1 VELSLIPDLRKVID
15 RYINM
20 SVILRNSFN
29 LTNEE
34 STSETDSSSNAFE
47 EFLRETR
54 MSFPRKV
61 SVLWSDLE
69 SMKLCIASCEDCG
82 NYFSSRPSQGY
93 WSLYKYECHS
103 EELFQSG

>member
-1 VELSLIPDLRKVID
+1 MYNPCEGFRASCLFDLRKVID

-54 MSFPRKV
+54 MSFPTT
-61 SVLWSDLE
+61 
-69 SMKLCIASCEDCG
+69 IG
-82 NYFSSRPSQGY
+82 N
-93 WSLYKYECHS
+93 L
-103 EELFQSG
+103 